1 MDNLPEL
8 SRPCPVCGSAAAELF
23 LVKGPLRLVR
33 CRECSM
39 VYASPLPA
47 AFASADAYNE
57 VGTEY
62 YLSPAKLESDY
73 APVRFRRELRLF
85 RRYCR
90 GGAVLD
96 VGCGTGGW
104 LFGLERR
111 YPGAYRRLG
120 TDASAPA
127 LDYAAS
133 RGVPVARGDFPK
145 QSFPEASF
153 DALTFW
159 AVLEHVRDPGAF
171 LKRAAALL
179 QPEGRCFVLV
189 PNMRSLAAR
198 LLGARY
204 RYVYPQHLN
213 YFTRA
218 TLSRLVAKHFV
229 IVEQASTHF
238 NPVVIWQDWRRGG
251 QEVSNYERGELLKR
265 TTAYKQ
271 NPLLKPVKCIYDAFE
286 WSLGRMNLADNLV
299 MVGKPKTL

>member
-1 MDNLPEL
+1 
-8 SRPCPVCGSAAAELF
+8 
-23 LVKGPLRLVR
+23 
-33 CRECSM
+33 M

-104 LFGLERR
+104 LFELERR

-120 TDASAPA
+120 TDASTPA